1 MQEEQK
7 IYTKLQVGK
16 RYRVFKTVFNDKIFY
31 KVQLTQ
37 ANYEGTKDKF
47 YVGIQFK
54 KGIVLDN
61 ETDIIIHTAYQN
73 YRKNLKDPYNWI
85 DYYVITDFEIVESQE
100 QIEAKAFDEFR
111 DNLNEIETSDEEFEV
126 NF

>member
-16 RYRVFKTVFNDKIFY
+16 RYRVFKTVFNNKIFY

-37 ANYEGTKDKF
+37 TNYEGTKDKF